1 MIEYDP
7 SNRFQVIFSI
17 HGTVMPSV
25 LAYVATLSVWTISLM
40 LIYDHFGTFGFEIG
54 PQAHATVGVALGLML
69 VFRTNTSYD
78 RFWEGRKQLGSLGIA
93 ARNLAIKANAVI
105 PGSEAGIRADIAA
118 LLNTFVMDV
127 KDHLREEEDPQK
139 APLTGELQQL
149 VAQHRNPING
159 VLCTLSDKLHDCIA
173 RKWMHPPE
181 MGSFNASLDELQG
194 VLRALDRIRF
204 TPMPFAYVNQLKVF
218 MLIYFLTLPFVLIP
232 SFGWGTVFAMI
243 FTMYA
248 MVGIEEIGIEIEDP
262 FGDDPN
268 DLPIVK
274 ICNGIKQ
281 DVDDC
286 LLRAKQGAWEAGES
300 ASTVLVKPQPLKPG
314 LAGDC
319 P

>member
-7 SNRFQVIFSI
+7 SNRFQVIFSV

-25 LAYVATLSVWTISLM
+25 LAYVATLSVWTVLLL
-40 LIYDHFGTFGFEIG
+40 LIYDYFGTFGFEMG

-78 RFWEGRKQLGSLGIA
+78 RFWEGRKQLGTLGIA

-105 PGSEAGIRADIAA
+105 PGTETRVREDIAA
-118 LLNTFVMDV
+118 LLNTFVVDV
-127 KDHLREEEDPQK
+127 KDHLREEENQDPQRLS
-139 APLTGELQQL
+139 ADLQQQ
-149 VAQHRNPING
+149 VARHHNPING

-173 RKWMHPPE
+173 KKWMHPPE
-181 MGSFNASLDELQG
+181 MGTFNASIDELQG

-281 DVDDC
+281 DVEDC
-286 LLRAKQGAWEAGES
+286 LLRAKQGAAEAS
-300 ASTVLVKPQPLKPG
+300 DAAATVFLAPQSTHPKLSS
-314 LAGDC
+314 DC